1 MSKIIDKGESD
12 MDMRKLCDE
21 LMKDEDIKDI
31 PLTFVFRV
39 VFSVFKLINSGKCAY
54 KDWENI

>member
-1 MSKIIDKGESD
+1 